1 MQIAIDARY
10 VREKPSGIGVYV
22 QALVDRL
29 PALAPSDRFL
39 FWAHPLAPR
48 PLSAHPNTTDI
59 TVKPGPNSP
68 WPLLWPG
75 RYVPFD
81 GVDLFHSPHNLLPR
95 GIRRPTVVTVHDVM
109 AIERPELHLHGVER
123 AVKGLYYPQAV
134 LRALDRATR
143 IVVPTRATAD
153 RARVLVPASASR
165 IRVILEAAES
175 MFHPA
180 TDPEAA
186 AREAARLTGTGD
198 PYFVVVGAV
207 AATKRHHV
215 ALAAFAD
222 AAPPPWRLVFV
233 HRQGSPSRLM
243 RLARRLRVDD
253 RVVWL
258 WRSSRADVAALL
270 RGAAALIQPSVYEGF
285 GLPVIE
291 AMACGCPIVASDI
304 APFREITAGAAILA
318 PPDDVPRFASALR
331 EIVASRDRRQSLSQQ
346 ALARSAAF
354 SWDRCAEETLEVY
367 REAARA
373 AGTGPAL

>member
-22 QALVDRL
+22 QALVDHL

-48 PLSAHPNTTDI
+48 PLSTRSNTTDV
-59 TVKPGPNSP
+59 TVRPGPGSP
-68 WPLLWPG
+68 WPLVWPS
-75 RYVPFD
+75 RYAPFD

-95 GIRRPTVVTVHDVM
+95 GIRCPTVVTVHDVM
-109 AIERPELHLHGVER
+109 AVERPELHLHGLER
-123 AVKGLYYPQAV
+123 AVKSLYYPQAV
-134 LRALDRATR
+134 LRALNRATR
-143 IVVPTRATAD
+143 IIVPTRATAD
-153 RARVLVPASASR
+153 RACALVPPAAPR

-180 TDPEAA
+180 VDRDAA
-186 AREAARLTGTGD
+186 AREAARLTGTDD
-198 PYFVVVGAV
+198 PFFVVVGAV

-215 ALAAFAD
+215 ALAAFAE

-233 HRQGSPSRLM
+233 HRQGSRGRLM

-258 WRSSRADVAALL
+258 WKSSRAEVATLL
-270 RGAAALIQPSVYEGF
+270 QAAGALIQPSLYEGF

-304 APFREITAGAAILA
+304 APFREVTGGAAILA
-318 PPDDVPRFASALR
+318 PPDDVPRFAAALR
-331 EIVASRDRRQSLSQQ
+331 EIVGSGERRQSLSQQ

-354 SWDRCAEETLEVY
+354 SWDRCAEETLAVY
-367 REAARA
+367 REAARRDR
-373 AGTGPAL
+373 P

>member
-48 PLSAHPNTTDI
+48 PLSAGSNTTDV
-59 TVKPGPNSP
+59 TVRPGPNSP
-68 WPLLWPG
+68 WPLLWPR
-75 RYVPFD
+75 RYAPFD
-81 GVDLFHSPHNLLPR
+81 GIDLFHSPHNLLPR
-95 GIRRPTVVTVHDVM
+95 GIRCPTVVTVHDVM
-109 AIERPELHLHGVER
+109 AIERPELHLSGLER
-123 AVKGLYYPQAV
+123 AAKSLYYPQAV

-143 IVVPTRATAD
+143 VVVPTRATAD
-153 RARVLVPASASR
+153 RACALAPAAASR

-180 TDPEAA
+180 SDPEAA
-186 AREAARLTGTGD
+186 AREAARLTGTDD

-207 AATKRHHV
+207 AATKRHHI
-215 ALAAFAD
+215 ALAAFAE

-233 HRQGSPSRLM
+233 HRQGSRGRLM

-253 RVVWL
+253 RVIWL
-258 WRSSRADVAALL
+258 WRSSRAEVATLL
-270 RGAAALIQPSVYEGF
+270 RAAGALIQPSVYEGF

-304 APFREITAGAAILA
+304 APFREVTGGAAILP

-354 SWDRCAEETLEVY
+354 SWDRCAEETVDVY
-367 REAARA
+367 REAAA
-373 AGTGPAL
+373 ARS